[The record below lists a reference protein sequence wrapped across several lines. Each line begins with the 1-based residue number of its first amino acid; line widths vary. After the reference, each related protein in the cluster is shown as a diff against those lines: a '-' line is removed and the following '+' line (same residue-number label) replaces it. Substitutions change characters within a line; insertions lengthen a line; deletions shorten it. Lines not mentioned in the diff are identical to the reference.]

1 MTIHVTPGAPSG
13 RTPDHDRRSVTHG
26 APSVTRSAPGDVA
39 STNGTALTNGTT
51 AATPALFADAAAL
64 ADEPATGA
72 SAENPTG
79 TSATV
84 SDVKPTTSDA
94 GSPTDPA
101 LVTEAGEP
109 RRAGALPTRR
119 SVRRFWIVAGTLVVL
134 AAAAICGGL
143 AYDNPMPVG
152 SRGFWLI
159 AQMRA
164 TNVVVIV
171 VVAFC
176 QALATVA
183 FQTVTNNRILTPSI
197 MGFESLYR
205 LVQTAAVFFLGAAG
219 VTAVVGVWQFF
230 LQVALMVGF
239 AAALYGW
246 LLAGR
251 NGNLQVTL
259 LVGIV
264 MGGGLG
270 AAATFMQ
277 RLLTPSEFDIL
288 TARLIGSIANADTSY
303 LGWAICLAAVSGILL
318 WLQAGRLN
326 VMSLGRETA
335 VNLGVNHRLQ
345 TIYVLLL
352 VSVLMAVSTAL
363 VGPMTFLGFLV
374 AMLAYQLADTYD
386 HRLVF
391 PIAWLIGIVVL
402 AGSHFILKHV
412 FYAEGSVGIII
423 EIIGG
428 TFFLVY
434 ILRKGR
440 L

>member
-1 MTIHVTPGAPSG
+1 MTAHHT
-13 RTPDHDRRSVTHG
+13 RTTSRLH
-26 APSVTRSAPGDVA
+26 AE
-39 STNGTALTNGTT
+39 
-51 AATPALFADAAAL
+51 AAAVESEADARPEAAV
-64 ADEPATGA
+64 ATEAGAQSETGARSEAAAEPEPAA
-72 SAENPTG
+72 P
-79 TSATV
+79 
-84 SDVKPTTSDA
+84 SDA
-94 GSPTDPA
+94 GVAKAPRTSAAVSGPERSGSPAPSPTDRGRTSRDRQSGP
-101 LVTEAGEP
+101 LPG
-109 RRAGALPTRR
+109 RRAHKRYWLIFSALC
-119 SVRRFWIVAGTLVVL
+119 VL
-134 AAAAICGGL
+134 AVLITFGSL
-143 AYDNPMPVG
+143 AYENPMPVG

-159 AQMRA
+159 AEMRT
-164 TNVVVIV
+164 TNLVVVL

-176 QALATVA
+176 QAIATVA

-205 LVQTAAVFFLGAAG
+205 LVQTGAVFFIGAAG
-219 VTAVVGVWQFF
+219 LVAVTGLWQFL
-230 LQVALMVGF
+230 LQIALMVGF

-251 NGNLQVTL
+251 GGNLQVTL

-264 MGGGLG
+264 LGGGLG
-270 AAATFMQ
+270 GLATFMQ

-303 LGWAICLAAVSGILL
+303 LGVSIALAGTAGALL
-318 WLQAGRLN
+318 WAKAGTLN
-326 VMSLGRETA
+326 VLSLGRETA
-335 VNLGVNHRLQ
+335 VNLGVNHRRQL
-345 TIYVLLL
+345 IIVLLL

-374 AMLAYQLADTYD
+374 AMIAYQLADTYD

-391 PIAWLIGIVVL
+391 PIAWLTGFVVL
-402 AGSHFILKHV
+402 AGSHFVLKHL
-412 FYAEGSVGIII
+412 FYAEGSVGIIM
-423 EIIGG
+423 EVVGG